1 VRLPFLVAGASIAP
15 GRAFVKDRVQLMLVG
30 IEEDAWLRLLEHR
43 FLQEVLPAARKLLP
57 RNDTS
62 PPSAA
67 GPPVPAT
74 TTCSPRARDR
84 RKRET
89 GKCGGRKSYAERS
102 KDMVALAKKLARYP
116 INGRTRSLRE
126 IELASK
132 GFVAS
137 SGLPFGAAA
146 VKRMVE
152 G

>member
-1 VRLPFLVAGASIAP
+1 
-15 GRAFVKDRVQLMLVG
+15 
-30 IEEDAWLRLLEHR
+30 
-43 FLQEVLPAARKLLP
+43 
-57 RNDTS
+57 
-62 PPSAA
+62 
-67 GPPVPAT
+67 
-74 TTCSPRARDR
+74 
-84 RKRET
+84 
-89 GKCGGRKSYAERS
+89 
-102 KDMVALAKKLARYP
+102 MVALAKKLARYP